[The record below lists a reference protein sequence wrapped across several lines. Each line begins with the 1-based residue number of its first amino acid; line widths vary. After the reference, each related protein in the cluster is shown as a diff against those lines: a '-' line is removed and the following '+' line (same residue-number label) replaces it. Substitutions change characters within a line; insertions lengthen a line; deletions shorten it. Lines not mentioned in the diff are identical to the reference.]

1 MPELENVKEGR
12 FSLIKKDGGSF
23 VKVDKGVVTSYFPGV
38 SVPDVDF
45 ATFFKDVF
53 ARHEDKTALVDA
65 TTGERCT
72 FGELRDAA
80 YRVAVGLQRLGLCPA
95 DVVAFHC
102 ANGNDFLVI
111 LFGTFFAG
119 GTATLTKMNLNERE
133 AHYQFMDSQP
143 KFVFCRL
150 EDVAKMRKACEGV
163 ASVQALIVTNG
174 SGENVL
180 SLSELKKS
188 PLSGFQAPLN
198 IDSDQVLA
206 VIYSSGT
213 TGLPK
218 GVQLTHRNIIAQVIS
233 FGCQDPS
240 VFERGD
246 VYLCSSSL
254 MLVGGFCMSMLYL
267 GNGCMI
273 IPVDATDFDVII
285 PAIEKH
291 RATSMLLYPTFA
303 LKLNHHPLL
312 GKADISCLTK
322 VIVAG
327 NTITS
332 SLLQSLTR
340 KLQLKGVILGY
351 GMTELTACITYST
364 PRPDNFKSVG
374 SPVVFTEMK
383 VVDVD
388 TGKVLGPLEQGEI
401 YVKGPSAFKGY
412 LRRPQETADIY
423 EDGFVRTG
431 DKGFYSP
438 DGCFFVSGRLKE
450 LIKCMDQQVAP
461 AELEELLATDP
472 AVRQVVV
479 AGVPHPEF
487 GEAARAFVVLENC
500 HRPTGPNAEALEECL
515 AARLRDLVV
524 DKLSFHKHLH
534 GGVEFVD
541 SIPQTSSGKD
551 MRREL
556 KQSYIERYGQALK

>member
-1 MPELENVKEGR
+1 MPNRENGRQDR
-12 FSLIKKDGGSF
+12 FSLIKKDGGAF
-23 VKVDKGVVTSYFPGV
+23 VKVEKGVVTSYLPGA

-45 ATFFKDVF
+45 ATFFNDVF

-65 TTGERCT
+65 MTGERCT
-72 FGELRDAA
+72 FGELREAA
-80 YRVAVGLQRLGLCPA
+80 CRVAVGLRRLGLCPG

-102 ANGNDFLVI
+102 SNGNDFVAA

-133 AHYQFMDSQP
+133 ARYQFMDSQP
-143 KFVFCRL
+143 KFIFCRL
-150 EDVAKMRKACEGV
+150 EDMAKMRKACEGV
-163 ASVQALIVTNG
+163 ESVQALIVITC
-174 SGENVL
+174 SSENVL

-188 PLSGFQAPLN
+188 PLSEFEAPLN
-198 IDSDQVLA
+198 IDAGQVLA

-218 GVQLTHRNIIAQVIS
+218 GVELTHRNIIAQVIS

-273 IPVDATDFDVII
+273 VPVDATDFDVIL

-312 GKADISCLTK
+312 GKKDISCLKK

-327 NTITS
+327 NTIPS

-340 KLQLKGVILGY
+340 KLQLKGIILGY
-351 GMTELTACITYST
+351 GMTELTGCITYST

-374 SPVVFTEMK
+374 PPVVFTEMK
-383 VVDVD
+383 VLDVD
-388 TGKVLGPLEQGEI
+388 TRKILGPLEQGEI
-401 YVKGPSAFKGY
+401 YVKGPSSFKGY
-412 LRRPQETADIY
+412 LKRPQETADIY

-487 GEAARAFVVLENC
+487 GEAARAFVVLDN
-500 HRPTGPNAEALEECL
+500 RPRPIGPNVETQECV
-515 AARLRDLVV
+515 AARLRDLVIE
-524 DKLSFHKHLH
+524 KLSFHKHLH
-534 GGVEFVD
+534 GGIEFVD

-551 MRREL
+551 RRIDL
-556 KQSYIERYGQALK
+556 KQAYIERQADMH

>member
-119 GTATLTKMNLNERE
+119 GTATLTKMNLNER
-133 AHYQFMDSQP
+133 
-143 KFVFCRL
+143 
-150 EDVAKMRKACEGV
+150 
-163 ASVQALIVTNG
+163 
-174 SGENVL
+174 
-180 SLSELKKS
+180 
-188 PLSGFQAPLN
+188 
-198 IDSDQVLA
+198 
-206 VIYSSGT
+206 
-213 TGLPK
+213 
-218 GVQLTHRNIIAQVIS
+218 
-233 FGCQDPS
+233 
-240 VFERGD
+240 
-246 VYLCSSSL
+246 
-254 MLVGGFCMSMLYL
+254 
-267 GNGCMI
+267 
-273 IPVDATDFDVII
+273 
-285 PAIEKH
+285 
-291 RATSMLLYPTFA
+291 
-303 LKLNHHPLL
+303 
-312 GKADISCLTK
+312 
-322 VIVAG
+322 
-327 NTITS
+327 
-332 SLLQSLTR
+332 
-340 KLQLKGVILGY
+340 Y

-401 YVKGPSAFKGY
+401 YVKGPSAFRGY

-487 GEAARAFVVLENC
+487 GEAARAFVVLENY